1 MDENDQ
7 PILRSSVNGQNFTEG
22 KIYKFTFT
30 DPSDPTKVA
39 IEVMADGNDPNAPG
53 YGVLVN
59 PDNLDTRFNSIM
71 VQEDHNDYNR
81 FAPTN
86 LYNITANAK
95 IIQINLETN
104 EFKPM
109 TFVNQHDDEA
119 ANYGEWESS
128 GIIDASKYFVRW
140 NMDTTF
146 KLNK

>member
-1 MDENDQ
+1 
-7 PILRSSVNGQNFTEG
+7 
-22 KIYKFTFT
+22 
-30 DPSDPTKVA
+30 
-39 IEVMADGNDPNAPG
+39 MADGNDPNAPG

-109 TFVNQHDDEA
+109 TFVNQHDDET

-128 GIIDASKYFVRW
+128 RIIDASKYFVRW

-146 KLNK
+146 NLTQ